1 MNTKFKRIL
10 ILGAIAMLLFSATTA
25 CAQGGGTKH
34 KQQHRDNLIE
44 ELALTP
50 EQQAQFEEQRSEH
63 RRQMKETHAALQDKR
78 LQLQAEL
85 EKSVSDKNKIDTL
98 AFELKSLQAQLID
111 LRIDGIV
118 QTKTILTPEQ
128 FAKFKEKVS
137 SRRKRGRKS
146 EKGPAKR
153 RF

>member
-50 EQQAQFEEQRSEH
+50 E
-63 RRQMKETHAALQDKR
+63 
-78 LQLQAEL
+78 
-85 EKSVSDKNKIDTL
+85 
-98 AFELKSLQAQLID
+98 
-111 LRIDGIV
+111 
-118 QTKTILTPEQ
+118 
-128 FAKFKEKVS
+128 
-137 SRRKRGRKS
+137 
-146 EKGPAKR
+146 
-153 RF
+153 